1 LKYRQSKN
9 NRSILSVIEKKD
21 ISMNFNL
28 QGKTAI
34 IGGSSKGLG
43 KACAIAL
50 ALEGVNI
57 VLCARDTAALR
68 QTQQEIESLGARTL
82 ALTVDMANS
91 DDNARIVRE
100 TIARF
105 GGIDILVNNSGGP
118 KPGTFRDISE
128 NELDEAYASVLKY
141 NIRMIR
147 LCLPLMEKNGWGR
160 IVNIT
165 SVTVKEPAPNM
176 VLSNIFRAA
185 VVSYAKTI
193 SKELISKGV
202 TINNVCP
209 GYFKTDRVTQL
220 MQVRAEE
227 EGMTMDAY
235 EQKAITAFPH
245 KRYMDPQE
253 LGDLVCY
260 LCSDQARSVNGT
272 TIQIDGG
279 TLTGLL

>member
-1 LKYRQSKN
+1 M
-9 NRSILSVIEKKD
+9 E
-21 ISMNFNL
+21 FNL

-50 ALEGVNI
+50 AREGVNI
-57 VLCARDTAALR
+57 VLCARNSDALN
-68 QTQQEIESLGARTL
+68 QTQKEIESFGVGVLSL
-82 ALTVDMANS
+82 SVDMANI
-91 DDNARIVRE
+91 DDNKRIVDE
-100 TIARF
+100 AANRF
-105 GGIDILVNNSGGP
+105 GGVDILVNNSGGP
-118 KPGTFRDISE
+118 KPGTFRDITE
-128 NELDEAYASVLKY
+128 DDLDDAYNSVLKY
-141 NIRMIR
+141 NIRMIN
-147 LCLPLMEKNGWGR
+147 LCLPYMEKKGWGR
-160 IVNIT
+160 IINIA

-176 VLSNIFRAA
+176 VLSNIFRSA
-185 VVSYAKTI
+185 VASYAKTI

-202 TINNVCP
+202 TINTVCP

-220 MQVRAEE
+220 MKARSEAEGISVE
-227 EGMTMDAY
+227 EY
-235 EQKAITAFPH
+235 EQKAIQDFPH

-279 TLTGLL
+279 LLSGLL

>member
-1 LKYRQSKN
+1 M
-9 NRSILSVIEKKD
+9 E
-21 ISMNFNL
+21 FNL

-50 ALEGVNI
+50 AREGVNI
-57 VLCARDTAALR
+57 VLCARNSDALN
-68 QTQQEIESLGARTL
+68 QTQKEIESLGVGVL
-82 ALTVDMANS
+82 SLSVDMANV
-91 DDNARIVRE
+91 DDNKRIVDE
-100 TIARF
+100 AANRF
-105 GGIDILVNNSGGP
+105 GGVDILVNNSGGP
-118 KPGTFRDISE
+118 KPGTFRDITE
-128 NELDEAYASVLKY
+128 DDLDDAYNSVLKY
-141 NIRMIR
+141 NIRMIN
-147 LCLPLMEKNGWGR
+147 LCLPYMEKKGWGR
-160 IVNIT
+160 IINIA

-176 VLSNIFRAA
+176 VLSNIFRSA
-185 VVSYAKTI
+185 VASYAKTI

-202 TINNVCP
+202 TINTVCP

-220 MQVRAEE
+220 MKARSEAEGISVE
-227 EGMTMDAY
+227 EY
-235 EQKAITAFPH
+235 EQKAIQDFPH

-279 TLTGLL
+279 LLSGLL

>member
-1 LKYRQSKN
+1 M
-9 NRSILSVIEKKD
+9 E
-21 ISMNFNL
+21 FNL

-50 ALEGVNI
+50 AREGVNI
-57 VLCARDTAALR
+57 VLCARNSDALN
-68 QTQQEIESLGARTL
+68 QTQKEIESLGVGVL
-82 ALTVDMANS
+82 SLSVDMANV
-91 DDNARIVRE
+91 DDNKRIVDE
-100 TIARF
+100 AANRF
-105 GGIDILVNNSGGP
+105 GGVDILVNNSGGP
-118 KPGTFRDISE
+118 KPGTFRDITE
-128 NELDEAYASVLKY
+128 DDLDDAYNSVLKY
-141 NIRMIR
+141 NIRMIN
-147 LCLPLMEKNGWGR
+147 LCLPYMEKKGWGR
-160 IVNIT
+160 IINIA

-176 VLSNIFRAA
+176 VLSNIFRSA
-185 VVSYAKTI
+185 VASYAKTI

-202 TINNVCP
+202 TINTVCP

-220 MQVRAEE
+220 IEVRSAVDGISVEE
-227 EGMTMDAY
+227 Y
-235 EQKAITAFPH
+235 EQKAIQDFPH

-279 TLTGLL
+279 LLSGLL